1 MDYANYWASAVAT
14 ADLGETIE
22 QSLRFRSDA
31 NANLSRTPSSSGNRQ
46 TWTYSF
52 WYKPGI
58 RTRAAGESGAG
69 SVTFLCV
76 KAAEN
81 NTDYAELILESDRL
95 TLQGN
100 TVSWFILNPR
110 YRDPSAWYHYVLV
123 CDTTNAT
130 AADRI
135 RIYINGERITDF
147 ASSSNPSQNDQL
159 GINMSSV
166 HRIGRRADSN
176 TNPLDGLMAEINFL
190 DGTAIGDTGGVIDE
204 FGRYQE
210 DGVWVPKNYSGSYG
224 TNGYNLDFADGSNPG
239 NDVSGNNNDF
249 TASGF
254 DTADVALYTAG
265 EAGSGT
271 TYESNSANRTATLI
285 NPGSAFDGVT
295 AGGTQVSMA
304 GGGYWYLT
312 HTINNVTGLRIM
324 VKNDTSEIADTRVN
338 GSTVTT
344 TVSGDYIVVSSPP
357 STVTEVA
364 IRRNQANTQVY
375 QVEVNTGSGFTALLD
390 NTDND
395 VDYLDTPTSNY
406 GTWNPIHTAEGN
418 KGAFTDANLQTA
430 NDSGGDYIAPSTIAC
445 GDGHWYWEVKVDG
458 VQTTGYPMIGIF
470 DYESAKPEWGGG
482 TSNTEGCLYWTTGQF
497 GAFVT
502 QGSQS
507 SYGATFTTGDII
519 GVEYNGS
526 NGQLTFYKNGTSQGL
541 ATTVAASRRENM
553 IPGVSAGNN
562 GSAEVSVNFGQ
573 MDFSYTVPTG
583 AKKLQTNNLP
593 EPTIKKGNKHFGIL
607 TYQAP
612 GSPSFPITI
621 DGSGGNNG
629 TGELDFDQS
638 PDLVWIKMRN
648 GSQNHVLFDTV
659 RGATVSLRSDGTN
672 SEITRS
678 NFAFATNGFTFSAQ
692 DAESYQQNDQYVAW
706 CWKAGGT
713 AVSNSDGSITS
724 SVSANTDAGFS
735 IVSYTGTATNA
746 TVGHGL
752 NSTPDVV
759 VVKNRDTAN
768 EWHVKHK
775 DLSSNNNSVRF
786 NSNAHQADFSV
797 WQNTAPTSTVFSIG
811 TQDGVNKSGADF
823 IAYCW
828 HSVPGFSKFGSYTG
842 NGSSNNMGTFI
853 DLGFKPAL
861 VWIKAYSHAGNW
873 NIYDTARQPNNPA
886 EYLLLANEANQQNNP
901 AGQSIDILSNGFKCR
916 GANAAINESYSYIYF
931 AWAEHPFGGENAA
944 PATAR

>member
-759 VVKNRDTAN
+759 VVKGRSFTD

-786 NSNAHQADFSV
+786 NSTAQEADFSV

-823 IAYCW
+823 ISYCW
-828 HSVPGFSKFGSYTG
+828 HSVEGFSKFGSYEG
-842 NGSSNNMGTFI
+842 NGSSDGTFVYLGFTPSLIICKNIDAANGWAMFDTTRDPFNDNDQHALFANADGAETGSYNI
-853 DLGFKPAL
+853 DL
-861 VWIKAYSHAGNW
+861 
-873 NIYDTARQPNNPA
+873 
-886 EYLLLANEANQQNNP
+886 
-901 AGQSIDILSNGFKCR
+901 LSNGFKCR
-916 GANAAINESYSYIYF
+916 DTSGDFNGSSTYVYM
-931 AWAEHPFGGENAA
+931 AWAENPFGGENVP